1 MTNTKKENN
10 GMRKTR
16 DFSKKIGDTKGTIIS
31 YKDRCNK
38 GQKQKDLRGAEE
50 ILKRW
55 QEHTKELYK
64 KALNDPINHNGVM
77 THLEQDILDCEV
89 TCFRKHHYEQN

>member
-1 MTNTKKENN
+1 
-10 GMRKTR
+10 MRKTR

-64 KALNDPINHNGVM
+64 KYLHDPVIHDGVV
-77 THLEQDILDCEV
+77 THLEPDILACKV
-89 TCFRKHHYEQN
+89 KWTLGSL